1 VIGAGVIGLSVAL
14 SLARKG
20 VAVTVLER
28 ELSTGQGTSAAAAG
42 MLASA
47 AAEAGSPGAFFD
59 LCRQS
64 SALWPQ
70 WAEMLSD
77 SSGVDCELELSGLLR
92 VTTSA
97 ASTIDLEIRRAWQLA
112 QGMEVSELLNPD
124 QLRREVPGLGPEVVA
139 GLLYPSE
146 GHVHSHRVLS
156 ALEGACRAL
165 GVRILTGVTVTW
177 VRPEGIPSVEVSGGE
192 QTELSADHLVVAAGA
207 WSGPLL
213 SGLGVTT
220 TVEPIRGQIV
230 AAFPQ
235 TRVLP
240 RIVYGDS
247 GYVLQKRSGLLLAG
261 ATEEQAGFQPWPTLE
276 GLQQVTADARRLM
289 PGLGLARFFH
299 TWAGLRPF
307 SKGGPLLGRVPAS
320 ERVLLATGHHR
331 NGILLAPVTGELLS
345 RAIVEG
351 GDPPELAP
359 FSPQRAR

>member
-42 MLASA
+42 MLAA

-70 WAEMLSD
+70 WAEMLRD

-165 GVRILTGVTVTW
+165 GVKILTGVTVKR

-192 QTELSADHLVVAAGA
+192 QTELSADHLVVAAGP

-240 RIVYGDS
+240 RIVYGDA

-261 ATEEQAGFQPWPTLE
+261 ATEEHRGFQPWPTLE
-276 GLQQVTADARRLM
+276 GLQQVTADARKLM
-289 PGLGLARFFH
+289 PGLGLARFSH